1 MNLMQ
6 TANAVFL
13 GSFLRGLVL
22 SYNVDFVLYISSLSS
37 SLFIGNLFW
46 FNQESSRSLFL
57 FYFGLMLFYFNRST
71 IMCGKRGMTGK
82 WVRIYRLQA
91 A

>member
-46 FNQESSRSLFL
+46 FNQESSRSLF
-57 FYFGLMLFYFNRST
+57 YFIL
-71 IMCGKRGMTGK
+71 
-82 WVRIYRLQA
+82 V
-91 A
+91 